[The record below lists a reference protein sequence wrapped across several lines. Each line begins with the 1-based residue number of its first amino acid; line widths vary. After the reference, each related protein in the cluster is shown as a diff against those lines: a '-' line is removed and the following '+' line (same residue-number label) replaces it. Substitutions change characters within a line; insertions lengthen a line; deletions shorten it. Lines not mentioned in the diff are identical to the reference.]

1 MGEID
6 KGFPEYYDNGKVNT
20 RTLNDKGK
28 KVMRCAVYV
37 RVSTDK
43 DTQKE
48 SLVTQKEM
56 AFNYI
61 RDKGW
66 TFHDIY
72 TDIESGTRAKRPQLQ
87 KLLQDAKENKFDV
100 ILTKELSRFARN
112 GALSYQ
118 IRDLIEQK
126 GIHLVT
132 MDGLI
137 NTIESQMNMYGFLT
151 AIYEEESRSM
161 SRRIKSVFEVKAR
174 KGEFLGSNPPLGYKV
189 IDKKLFIQED
199 ETPDIIRRIFRE
211 YIEGKGHDAIARG
224 LYEDEVRTPSSYAN
238 KKNAT
243 IVWHGLTVRTIL
255 RNPHYTG
262 DIVQNRTTS
271 ISLTSDKRKDI
282 CPSQWIVVEDA
293 HDAIISR
300 PDFQLVQ
307 RLLIE
312 RKRIRPQSKTRLF
325 SNLLFCADCGKG
337 MHFKKNSK
345 GYVCGNFN
353 KHGSKRCSNHR
364 IRKEN
369 LIEVLQDEFQRLS
382 KGLKVDNITSKLESR
397 INSEE
402 KKLQKKVPSL
412 ENKLSRIKVL
422 KRNAFEMLSEE
433 KINQDDYNDYIESC
447 NEQEKQLQLEIA
459 AFEEISEQQ
468 SDIQILDQL
477 RTTFFEILDFKEL
490 NADMLHRFIE
500 KIEIKAD
507 GSPRIYYR
515 FSDTSALYLLN
526 SNHAQHSTCDECG
539 NISTGCT
546 SCVR

>member
-1 MGEID
+1 MGGID
-6 KGFPEYYDNGKVNT
+6 KGVVGHYDNGMVNT
-20 RTLNDKGK
+20 GTLNDKEK

-61 RDKGW
+61 RDQGW

-87 KLLQDAKENKFDV
+87 KLLLDAKNNKFDV
-100 ILTKELSRFARN
+100 IIGKELSRFARN

-118 IRDLIEQK
+118 IRDLTEQK

-137 NTIESQMNMYGFLT
+137 NTIENQMNMFGFLT

-174 KGEFLGSNPPLGYKV
+174 KGEFLGSNSPLGYKV
-189 IDKKLFIQED
+189 INKKLFIQED

-224 LYEDEVRTPSSYAN
+224 LYEEGIRTPSSYAN
-238 KKNAT
+238 KKNT
-243 IVWHGLTVRTIL
+243 TVVWHGSTVRTIL
-255 RNPHYTG
+255 RNPHYAG

-282 CPSQWIVVEDA
+282 CPSKWIVVEDA
-293 HDAIISR
+293 HEAIISR
-300 PDFQLVQ
+300 ADFQLVQ

-364 IRKEN
+364 VRNAN
-369 LIEVLQDEFQRLS
+369 LIIILQDEFQQLA
-382 KGLKVDNITSKLESR
+382 KGLKVDNITSELENR

-402 KKLQKKVPSL
+402 KKSQKKVPSL
-412 ENKLSRIKVL
+412 EIKLSRIKVL
-422 KRNAFEMLSEE
+422 KRNAFEKLSEE
-433 KINQDDYNDYIESC
+433 NISQEDYNDFINSY
-447 NEQEKQLQLEIA
+447 NEQEKQLQLEISA
-459 AFEEISEQQ
+459 LSEKSEQQ
-468 SDIQILDQL
+468 SDIQILEQL
-477 RTTFFEILDFKEL
+477 RSTLLELLDFNEL

-507 GSPRIYYR
+507 GSPRIHYR
-515 FSDTSALYLLN
+515 FSDTSAFYLLN
-526 SNHAQHSTCDECG
+526 SSNAQHST
-539 NISTGCT
+539 
-546 SCVR
+546 